1 MCLFEILLILLPEKT
16 LVKIIKRSYD
26 ESMGK
31 STYYWKGEKERGFMG
46 SVKDGRSLP
55 ISRHSYL
62 LLSNYIKL
70 IVIFIVLVISVR
82 MIPSTAHSQAPSAG
96 SASLNSTVSA
106 RVGEYYLNLYGYGSP
121 FASIVLTIDG
131 TVYRSA
137 VSDENGN
144 FSITGVLIRAGFDG
158 FCLQAVDFK
167 RLGESVTC
175 FTVPPAKESVE
186 MRDIFL
192 PPTIGLQR
200 STIEAGGDA
209 VIFGYTMPGAEV
221 TINADNGQSFTVMA
235 DETGY
240 YEYTL
245 ENLEAGTY
253 SLFATAIYQGNPS
266 EAPSNAV
273 KLTAL
278 TWWQQLLI
286 WVRKLLERIVELFTA
301 LGLGPLWLVFPLIP
315 LITWLIVRIWPER
328 FTWIYNSKLYAF
340 ISGRKKRRQ
349 LHHAWFMGY

>member
-1 MCLFEILLILLPEKT
+1 M
-16 LVKIIKRSYD
+16 S
-26 ESMGK
+26 
-31 STYYWKGEKERGFMG
+31 
-46 SVKDGRSLP
+46 
-55 ISRHSYL
+55 
-62 LLSNYIKL
+62 
-70 IVIFIVLVISVR
+70 
-82 MIPSTAHSQAPSAG
+82 STAYSQAPKVG

-200 STIEAGGDA
+200 STVEAGADA
-209 VIFGYTMPGAEV
+209 VVYGYTMPGAHVVIHSSDICLPENASDKAKCKDGKVTYEVVADENGYYEV
-221 TINADNGQSFTVMA
+221 TI
-235 DETGY
+235 
-240 YEYTL
+240 
-245 ENLEAGTY
+245 ENLAPGSY
-253 SLFATAIYQGNPS
+253 SLFATATYQGKPS
-266 EAPSNAV
+266 EAPSNTV

-278 TWWQQLLI
+278 TLWEQFLRWLK
-286 WVRKLLERIVELFTA
+286 KLLERIVELFTA
-301 LGLGPLWLVFPLIP
+301 LGLGPLWLLLPLIP
-315 LITWLIVRIWPER
+315 LITWFVIRIWPEH

-340 ISGRKKRRQ
+340 FARKKRRK
-349 LHHAWFMGY
+349 LHHAWFVGY

>member
-1 MCLFEILLILLPEKT
+1 MA
-16 LVKIIKRSYD
+16 
-26 ESMGK
+26 K
-31 STYYWKGEKERGFMG
+31 SIFNYEVDKER
-46 SVKDGRSLP
+46 
-55 ISRHSYL
+55 SRKTSMTESSHLTRVRYIHL

-70 IVIFIVLVISVR
+70 VAIFIVLVITVR
-82 MIPSTAHSQAPSAG
+82 MIPSTVYSQSPNVGTAR
-96 SASLNSTVSA
+96 LNSTVSA

-235 DETGY
+235 DDTGY

-245 ENLEAGTY
+245 ENLEAGSY

-286 WVRKLLERIVELFTA
+286 WVRKLLEKIVELITA
-301 LGLGPLWLVFPLIP
+301 IGLGPLWLVFPLIP

-328 FTWIYNSKLYAF
+328 FTWL
-340 ISGRKKRRQ
+340 Q
-349 LHHAWFMGY
+349 HL